1 MLQSL
6 AGAIAITFA
15 TVLGVSIPVAEAADA
30 AYPERAV
37 TYVIPF
43 GAGGE
48 SSIAARLQRPYFEQ
62 LTGQQLIIEYKPGG
76 GGALIWDE
84 INRLPGD
91 GYTIVGVNFP
101 HIVLQPA
108 TGARYK
114 TKDIAV
120 VYVFHYTPRSIIVRE
135 DSPYK
140 TLQDLQIGSAHV

>member
-37 TYVIPF
+37 TSVIPF

-62 LTGQQLIIEYKPGG
+62 LTGQQPISEYQPGG
-76 GGALIWDE
+76 GGAPIWAQNN
-84 INRLPGD
+84 NRKR
-91 GYTIVGVNFP
+91 VGEGKG
-101 HIVLQPA
+101 
-108 TGARYK
+108 GA
-114 TKDIAV
+114 
-120 VYVFHYTPRSIIVRE
+120 
-135 DSPYK
+135 
-140 TLQDLQIGSAHV
+140 

>member
-1 MLQSL
+1 MSRRVMLHSL
-6 AGAIAITFA
+6 AGAIARTFA
-15 TVLGVSIPVAEAADA
+15 TILGVSIPVAEAADA

-108 TGARYK
+108 TGARRSEEHTSELQSLMRSSY
-114 TKDIAV
+114 AV
-120 VYVFHYTPRSIIVRE
+120 FCL
-135 DSPYK
+135 K
-140 TLQDLQIGSAHV
+140 K